1 MKIISFYNNEKLLLK
16 KAKSGNGE
24 AQKWLYNK
32 YAPRMLSVC
41 RQYIKDLQ
49 FAEDVMVDG
58 FVKVFKNL
66 DSFRNEGSFEGW
78 IRKIMIR
85 ESITYLRKNQPVV
98 YDDELY
104 ERSAANQI
112 SATSYLDV
120 EEIQLLI
127 DALPDGYKMV
137 FIMYAVEGYSHREI
151 ADILQ
156 VTESTSKSQL
166 FKARKVLRDK
176 LSELGVRNKTK
187 GSGN

>member
-1 MKIISFYNNEKLLLK
+1 
-16 KAKSGNGE
+16 
-24 AQKWLYNK
+24 
-32 YAPRMLSVC
+32 MLSVC

-104 ERSAANQI
+104 ERSAAN
-112 SATSYLDV
+112 
-120 EEIQLLI
+120 
-127 DALPDGYKMV
+127 
-137 FIMYAVEGYSHREI
+137 
-151 ADILQ
+151 
-156 VTESTSKSQL
+156 
-166 FKARKVLRDK
+166 
-176 LSELGVRNKTK
+176 
-187 GSGN
+187 